1 MFKKVLSCL
10 VALALVMF
18 YPGIYDQQSLS
29 LFGRLSAQN
38 YYRAFRLVP

>member
-1 MFKKVLSCL
+1 MGHTP
-10 VALALVMF
+10 LVMF

-29 LFGRLSAQN
+29 LFGKLPAQN